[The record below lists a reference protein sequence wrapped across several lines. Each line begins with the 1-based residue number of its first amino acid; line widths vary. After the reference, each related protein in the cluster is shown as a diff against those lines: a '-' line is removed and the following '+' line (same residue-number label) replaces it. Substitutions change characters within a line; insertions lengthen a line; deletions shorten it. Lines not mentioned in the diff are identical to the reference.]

1 MQIRSYLLAG
11 AALFALSACGT
22 ADHEAAWEGS
32 SKREAR
38 AEAHAGE
45 RAELLRAAD
54 EAWEQRDDAEKTLEA
69 IRGYRAAVEID
80 PNDVETLTK
89 LSHAEYYHADC
100 HLSFDEEDEDAYK
113 EMLQHATKSA
123 EYALL
128 ALSPEFA
135 NRMRNG
141 WRMDEA
147 VSVLD
152 KTAVPALYWRSSA
165 LGKWAT
171 AEGFA
176 TLLSYKDEVKAIME
190 RCLDLDQSFYYYGPD
205 RYFGV
210 FYGRAPAMSGGDL
223 NKSRQHFDLSL
234 EKAPNYFATRVL
246 MADDYAVK
254 AQDKELYRELL
265 EAVINGDPE
274 SLPEAA
280 PENRCEQR
288 KAKILLDQIEDR
300 FE

>member
-1 MQIRSYLLAG
+1 MQIRSYLLAA

-22 ADHEAAWEGS
+22 VDHGAAWES
-32 SKREAR
+32 SDAREAR
-38 AEAHAGE
+38 AEAHEGE
-45 RAELLRAAD
+45 RETLIRAGD
-54 EAWEQRDDAEKTLEA
+54 EAWEARDDADKTLEA
-69 IRGYRAAVEID
+69 IRAYRDAAEID
-80 PNDVETLTK
+80 PNDVDTLTK
-89 LSHAEYYHADC
+89 LAHAEYYYADC
-100 HLSFDEEDEDAYK
+100 HLSFDEDDEEAYK
-113 EMLQHATKSA
+113 QMLQRSTQSA
-123 EYALL
+123 EYALI
-128 ALSPEFA
+128 AQSSEFA

-141 WRMDEA
+141 WRIEEA
-147 VSVLD
+147 VTVLD

-165 LGKWAT
+165 LGKWAS

-190 RCLDLDQSFYYYGPD
+190 RCLELDQPFYYYGPD

-223 NKSRQHFDLSL
+223 NKSRAHFDLSL
-234 EKAPNYFATRVL
+234 EKEPNYFATRVL

-254 AQDKELYRELL
+254 AQDKQLYRELL
-265 EAVINGDPE
+265 EHVINGDADA
-274 SLPEAA
+274 LPEAA

-288 KAKILLDQIEDR
+288 KAKLLLEQIEDR